1 MKIYRPHIHQATSF
15 VLLLKR
21 HHFQK
26 AKGIA
31 MRRVLVALAVLLVI
45 GSSARATGMLIPA
58 EKKLPP
64 LALVDQK
71 VTITIE
77 DQIAVT
83 RIEQAFRNHTGREL
97 EATYLF
103 PVPKGASVRKFTMWV
118 NGVETPGEIVEAD
131 KARKIY
137 TDIVSRSHDPGLLEY
152 MNNQLIKVRVFPVPA
167 KGDQRISLS
176 YTSVSNADNGLI
188 EYMYPM
194 RTDGKAAE
202 TLEKFSI
209 AINLKDQRPLTNIYS
224 PSHPITIT
232 RPNDKEAVIGFEKN
246 EAILDRDFQLFYQAG
261 DKDVGVTAVTHR
273 PIADRPGYFMM
284 LLSPRAELSKMQQ
297 QPRDFVYVIDTSG
310 SMRGK
315 RITQAKNALKY
326 CLRNLNEGDRFA
338 MINFASTVTKYTN
351 NLQSATP
358 GNLEAA
364 RRWVDELEATGG
376 TAIDDALRDA
386 LAMRSSDEGRTYTM
400 VFFTDGQPTWGERNP
415 VKIMDNVK
423 KRNTGNTRI
432 FSFGVGDD
440 VNTVLLDGLADATK
454 AVSTYVRESED
465 IEAKVSSLYAKI
477 SNPVLADLKLD
488 VGEGVTLSEV
498 YPHQLPD
505 LFHGSQLVVFGR
517 YTGHGHAAVKLT
529 GKIGMQTKEFVYE
542 LNFADKTAGN
552 QGFVEDLWARRKV
565 GHLLDQVR
573 VQGESKEVL
582 EEIIMLAKRYGITTP
597 YTSYLLVP
605 DGPLP
610 VVRRKG
616 GEPIDPAK
624 APVPQALAPGFG
636 GGTGGPA
643 LKLEEFARK
652 NFDENKGVSVNR
664 THQETERLN
673 EKAKKGD
680 AKDQKEAKIALDTQK
695 TLQSAERAFN
705 ARNLYHVQQGQVGV
719 DFAIMNY
726 NLRSQNQLSRTAS
739 RNVQNRNVVEIGGV
753 WIDDGFNPKL
763 ETVTVKAQ
771 SEAYFK
777 ILERHPQVK
786 DVYQLGN
793 YVIWVTP
800 SGKAL
805 IIDRGAGLEEMP
817 NADIDRLFVAPAKSE
832 KK

>member
-1 MKIYRPHIHQATSF
+1 
-15 VLLLKR
+15 
-21 HHFQK
+21 
-26 AKGIA
+26 
-31 MRRVLVALAVLLVI
+31 MRRVLVALAVLLVV
-45 GSSARATGMLIPA
+45 GSSARAAGMLIPA

-71 VTITIE
+71 VTINIE

-338 MINFASTVTKYTN
+338 MMNFASTVTKYTN
-351 NLQSATP
+351 NLQAATP

-477 SNPVLADLKLD
+477 SNPVLANLKLD

-498 YPHQLPD
+498 YPQQLPD

-517 YTGHGHAAVKLT
+517 YTGKGHAAVKLS
-529 GKIGMQTKEFVYE
+529 GKIGMDTKEFVYE

-624 APVPQALAPGFG
+624 APIPQALAPGFG

-643 LKLEEFARK
+643 LKLEEFARR
-652 NFDENKGVSVNR
+652 NFDDGKGVGVNR
-664 THQETERLN
+664 TQQETERLN

-680 AKDQKEAKIALDTQK
+680 AKDQNEAKIALDTQK
-695 TLQSAERAFN
+695 TLQSAEKAFN

-719 DFAIMNY
+719 DFAVMN
-726 NLRSQNQLSRTAS
+726 NALRSQNQLSRTAS

-753 WIDDGFNPKL
+753 WIDDGFDPKL

-777 ILERHPQVK
+777 ILERHPEVK

-805 IIDRGAGLEEMP
+805 IIDRGAGLEEMA

>member
-1 MKIYRPHIHQATSF
+1 
-15 VLLLKR
+15 
-21 HHFQK
+21 
-26 AKGIA
+26 

-71 VTITIE
+71 VTINID

-261 DKDVGVTAVTHR
+261 DKDVGVSAVTHR

-315 RITQAKNALKY
+315 RITQAKSALKY

-351 NLQSATP
+351 NLQAATP

-477 SNPVLADLKLD
+477 SNPVLANLKLD

-498 YPHQLPD
+498 YPQQLPD

-529 GKIGMQTKEFVYE
+529 GKIGMETKEFVYE

-582 EEIIMLAKRYGITTP
+582 DEIVMLAKRYGITTP

-610 VVRRKG
+610 ILGRKG
-616 GEPIDPAK
+616 K
-624 APVPQALAPGFG
+624 APFDPKAPAGVPQALGGGFG
-636 GGTGGPA
+636 GGAGGPA
-643 LKLEEFARK
+643 LKLEEFARR
-652 NFDENKGVSVNR
+652 NFDDGKGVGVNR

-705 ARNLYHVQQGQVGV
+705 ARNLYQVQQGQVGV
-719 DFAIMNY
+719 DFAVMN
-726 NLRSQNQLSRTAS
+726 NSLRFQNQLTRTAS
-739 RNVQNRNVVEIGGV
+739 RNVQNRNVVEVGGV
-753 WIDDGFNPKL
+753 WIDDGYNPKQ

-805 IIDRGAGLEEMP
+805 IIDRGAGLEELP

>member
-1 MKIYRPHIHQATSF
+1 
-15 VLLLKR
+15 
-21 HHFQK
+21 
-26 AKGIA
+26 
-31 MRRVLVALAVLLVI
+31 MRRVLLALAVLLVS
-45 GSSARATGMLIPA
+45 GMSAHASGMLIPA

-71 VTITIE
+71 VTISIE
-77 DQIAVT
+77 DQVATT

-152 MNNQLIKVRVFPVPA
+152 MNQSLIKVRVFPVPA

-176 YTSVSNADNGLI
+176 YTSVSNSDNGLI

-209 AINLKDQRPLTNIYS
+209 TINLKDQRPLTNIYS
-224 PSHPITIT
+224 PSHPITIA

-246 EAILDRDFQLFYQAG
+246 QAILDRDFQLFYQAG
-261 DKDVGVTAVTHR
+261 SKDIGVTAVTHR

-284 LLSPRAELSKMQQ
+284 LLSPRAELSKVQQ

-315 RITQAKNALKY
+315 RLTQAKNALKY
-326 CLRNLNEGDRFA
+326 CLKNLSEGDRFA
-338 MINFASTVTKYTN
+338 MINFASTVNKYTN
-351 NLQSATP
+351 NLQAATTS
-358 GNLEAA
+358 NLEAA
-364 RRWVDELEATGG
+364 RKWVDDLEATGG
-376 TAIDDALRDA
+376 TNIDEALRDA
-386 LAMRSSDEGRTYTM
+386 LAMRSNEPGRTYTM

-415 VKIMDNVK
+415 VKIMENVK
-423 KRNTGNTRI
+423 KNNTGSTRI

-454 AVSTYVRESED
+454 AVSSYVRESED

-477 SNPVLADLKLD
+477 SNPVLSNLKLE
-488 VGEGVTLSEV
+488 VSAGVTLSEV
-498 YPHQLPD
+498 YPPQLPD
-505 LFHGSQLVVFGR
+505 LFHGTQLVVFGR
-517 YTGHGHAAVKLT
+517 YTGKGHAGVKLT
-529 GKIGMQTKEFVYE
+529 GSIGMDTKVFDYE
-542 LNFADKTAGN
+542 LNFADKTAGT

-573 VQGESKEVL
+573 VQGESKEVVD
-582 EEIIMLAKRYGITTP
+582 EIVMLAKRYGITTP

-610 VVRRKG
+610 VIGAKG
-616 GEPIDPAK
+616 NKGLGFGPRGL
-624 APVPQALAPGFG
+624 PQALAPGGMGMG
-636 GGTGGPA
+636 GGAGGPA
-643 LKLEEFARK
+643 MKLEDFAKQFDGK
-652 NFDENKGVSVNR
+652 NKNISLGRIVQEND
-664 THQETERLN
+664 RLTF
-673 EKAKKGD
+673 EAKKGD
-680 AKDQKEAKIALDTQK
+680 AKDKEKALAALDQ
-695 TLQSAERAFN
+695 QSALQKAQNAFQ
-705 ARNLYHVQQGQVGV
+705 RRELYSVQNGKLGV
-719 DFAIMNY
+719 DFAVQN
-726 NLRSQNQLSRTAS
+726 NALRFQYQTVRTAS
-739 RNVQNRNVVEIGGV
+739 RNVQNRNVVEVGGV
-753 WIDDGFNPKL
+753 WIDDGFDAKM
-763 ETVTVKAQ
+763 ETVTIKAQ

-777 ILERHPQVK
+777 ILERHPEVK

-793 YVIWVTP
+793 YIIWVTP

-805 IIDRGAGLEEMP
+805 IIDRGAGREELP
-817 NADIDRLFVAPAKSE
+817 NADIDALFVAPAKKTE